1 MPFGGVPLLSCGSLC
16 AGAAPAFGAPASGEE
31 SAAGGNGGEAAD
43 PEEEC
48 KAEFKPV
55 VQLDEVE
62 AATGEE
68 DEEVLFEMKSKLYRF
83 ESGEWKERGLGMCK
97 LLKHKELGKVRMLMR
112 REKILKICA
121 NFVVAP
127 GTALEEHPSSEKGWV
142 FGTMDFSEGEAKQE
156 TFFIKFG
163 TEEKAADFKAKFE
176 EAQKINAEGAPAAAA
191 EGEGETKEE
200 DTAADELAK
209 ELESKAKATDKGDE
223 DKE

>member
-1 MPFGGVPLLSCGSLC
+1 MLSCGSLC

-127 GTALEEHPSSEKGWV
+127 GTARSTNSTLASARCFGSS
-142 FGTMDFSEGEAKQE
+142 
-156 TFFIKFG
+156 
-163 TEEKAADFKAKFE
+163 
-176 EAQKINAEGAPAAAA
+176 
-191 EGEGETKEE
+191 
-200 DTAADELAK
+200 
-209 ELESKAKATDKGDE
+209 
-223 DKE
+223 